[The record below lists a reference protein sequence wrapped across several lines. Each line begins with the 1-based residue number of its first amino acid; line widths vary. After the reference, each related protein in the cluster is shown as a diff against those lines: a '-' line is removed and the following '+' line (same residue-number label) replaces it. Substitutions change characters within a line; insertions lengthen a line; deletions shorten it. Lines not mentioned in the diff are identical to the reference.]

1 MSLPC
6 SIVLLLDR
14 GYDIIN
20 GIEGQDGLLET
31 IPPVREL
38 IAGERSHIANYAHF
52 ALYYPNVKEICQLIE
67 DRLTEAEEILH
78 RIGRDSIESLS
89 QLLSAVEEN
98 AIAIASLQRNL
109 DSAVNEI
116 PRQPPVPTLSDAV
129 FTLTSLLHGEVS
141 YDIVP
146 YWLKG
151 MGEFKRRLAMD
162 LAAARVL
169 PFAKEKLV
177 EELEEV
183 IILLE
188 ESEELFSRYERERN
202 ISDLEKLI
210 ATLGKAGDRFYI
222 ILPEIEEILSAPSSD
237 SAGRYLNILS
247 LMAARYQEGDNL
259 IDEIRCYT
267 AFLKELEETKNDSLE
282 KEKIYWYIHSDR
294 QEQYFREL
302 SKFGRDKIGLI
313 DAINLH
319 IDEPIEI
326 SCLFSDY
333 CSRCRA
339 ERNVLLELRRELEE
353 DSMESAPY
361 FRNLLNVIKGV
372 FQCRLPL
379 HHLTAHLANLL
390 RMQEDIK
397 NSLTDYGLLHHEK
410 SSDPETL
417 LQAVRLHEEGAE
429 KIKEYLQIRD
439 KDLLI
444 DGRKLIIE
452 GVKLITSLKPPY
464 NSRTAAPI
472 DSLLRR
478 FSVIPE
484 TPNFLIDFKDTCDY
498 SGMPDGESISEN
510 IWKLR
515 QALIQGECGK
525 IDSKE
530 EKSVF
535 EDFLLK
541 ITSISNQLDFQ
552 ASHEAK
558 PEKDPELETNFT
570 ILTEATAELQ
580 SIAQEIIRLIEE
592 GTVPPAG
599 CYCSRIEEAAK
610 SLVKLQKSVK
620 KILEEKHNP

>member
-1 MSLPC
+1 MSLPS

-20 GIEGQDGLLET
+20 GIEGQDGLPET

-38 IAGERSHIANYAHF
+38 LAGERSHIANYAHF
-52 ALYYPNVKEICQLIE
+52 ALYYPAVKEICQLIE
-67 DRLTEAEEILH
+67 DRLTEMEETLQSI
-78 RIGRDSIESLS
+78 RPDSIESLS
-89 QLLSAVEEN
+89 RLLSAVEEN

-109 DSAVNEI
+109 DNAVNEI
-116 PRQPPVPTLSDAV
+116 PRQPPVPTLSDSV
-129 FTLTSLLHGEVS
+129 FALSSHLRGEVS

-151 MGEFKRRLAMD
+151 MDEFKRRLAMD
-162 LAAARVL
+162 IAAARIL
-169 PFAKEKLV
+169 PVAEEKLV

-188 ESEELFSRYERERN
+188 ESEDLFSRYERERK
-202 ISDLEKLI
+202 ITDLEKLT

-222 ILPEIEEILSAPSSD
+222 ILPEIEEVLSASSSD
-237 SAGRYLNILS
+237 SAGRYLDILS
-247 LMAARYQEGDNL
+247 LMTARYREGDNL

-267 AFLKELEETKNDSLE
+267 TYLKELEETKNESLK
-282 KEKIYWYIHSDR
+282 KEMIYWYLHSYR

-302 SKFGRDKIGLI
+302 SKFCRDKIGLL
-313 DAINLH
+313 DAIILH

-326 SCLFSDY
+326 SRLFSDY
-333 CSRCRA
+333 CSTCRA

-353 DSMESAPY
+353 DSLESAPY
-361 FRNLLNVIKGV
+361 FRNLLNVVKGV

-379 HHLTAHLANLL
+379 HHLAAHLANLL

-397 NSLTDYGLLHHEK
+397 DSLTDYRLLHHEK
-410 SSDPETL
+410 CSDPDIL

-429 KIKEYLQIRD
+429 KIKEYLQRRE

-444 DGRKLIIE
+444 DGRNLIIE
-452 GVKLITSLKPPY
+452 GVKLITSLNPVD
-464 NSRTAAPI
+464 NSRAAAPMNV
-472 DSLLRR
+472 LLRR

-484 TPNFLIDFKDTCDY
+484 IPNFLIDFKDIRDD
-498 SGMPDGESISEN
+498 SGMPDGKSMSEN

-515 QALIQGECGK
+515 QALVQGECGETG
-525 IDSKE
+525 SKE

-541 ITSISNQLDFQ
+541 ITLIRNQLEFQ

-558 PEKDPELETNFT
+558 LAKDPELETNFS

-580 SIAQEIIRLIEE
+580 SIAQEIVLLIGE
-592 GTVPPAG
+592 GTVPPASY
-599 CYCSRIEEAAK
+599 YCGRIEEAAE
-610 SLVKLQKSVK
+610 SLVNLQNFIK
-620 KILEEKHNP
+620 KIVEEKHNL